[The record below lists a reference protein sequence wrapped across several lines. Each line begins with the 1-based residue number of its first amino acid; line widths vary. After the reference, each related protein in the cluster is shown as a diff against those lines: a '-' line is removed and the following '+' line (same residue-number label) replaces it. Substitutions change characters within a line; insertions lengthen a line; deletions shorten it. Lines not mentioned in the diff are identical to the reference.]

1 MFMKDNVKNIKDLYD
16 FISKPY
22 IAYKN
27 ACKKYEEVVG
37 GNDEISPI
45 KEELRFEY
53 LIQDINRISRIVKDD
68 CENISIYLKE
78 ENKKVIEVDLRNK
91 NEEYL
96 VFITELLEEID
107 SIKETATVVYN
118 LKNFIK
124 SYNSAYWENKVMS
137 ALKFTLYEIRDYLEK
152 LNKSLN
158 IEFNDYITG
167 GEKSII
173 NSNFRF
179 NIYDQHKNMQ
189 SIKKVISNQELHK
202 ISMLYDRGMNIVKK
216 SFELLKYYPNINSII
231 EYKIRFQRLIT
242 LMESDIKDIKHSIEQ
257 IGKIADYL
265 NGKVLISNYIDEI
278 KMCICEELY
287 SLYKICKEYYDN
299 MQIYYIE
306 SVNKYFVKLSQVNKN
321 MGDYEVMDYIENN
334 QYKGDIEALMDEI
347 IEENIEALKELAK

>member
-173 NSNFRF
+173 
-179 NIYDQHKNMQ
+179 
-189 SIKKVISNQELHK
+189 L
-202 ISMLYDRGMNIVKK
+202 MLYDRGMNIVKK
-216 SFELLKYYPNINSII
+216 SFQLLKYYPNINSII
-231 EYKIRFQRLIT
+231 EYKIRFQRLII

-265 NGKVLISNYIDEI
+265 NGKVLISNYTDEI

-287 SLYKICKEYYDN
+287 SLYKICKEYYEN
-299 MQIYYIE
+299 MQLYYIE
-306 SVNKYFVKLSQVNKN
+306 SANKYFVKVSQVNKN
-321 MGDYEVMDYIENN
+321 MGCYEVQEYIEKN
-334 QYKGDIEALMDEI
+334 QYTGDIEALMDEI

>member
-1 MFMKDNVKNIKDLYD
+1 MKDNIRSIEEGYS
-16 FISKPY
+16 FISEPY
-22 IAYKN
+22 RVYKN
-27 ACKKYEEVVG
+27 ACEKYEEFVDV
-37 GNDEISPI
+37 NDTFSPI
-45 KEELRFEY
+45 RDDVHFKY
-53 LIQDINRISRIVKDD
+53 LIQDINRRSRIAKDD
-68 CENISIYLKE
+68 CKNISIYLKKE
-78 ENKKVIEVDLRNK
+78 NNKVIDGDLDNKK
-91 NEEYL
+91 EEYL
-96 VFITELLEEID
+96 IFITELLEDID

-189 SIKKVISNQELHK
+189 SIKKVISNKELHK
-202 ISMLYDRGMNIVKK
+202 VSTLYDRGMNIVKK

-334 QYKGDIEALMDEI
+334 QYTGDIEALMDEI
-347 IEENIEALKELAK
+347 IEENIESLKELAK

>member
-1 MFMKDNVKNIKDLYD
+1 MKDNVKNIKDLYD

-216 SFELLKYYPNINSII
+216 SSELLKYYPNINSII
-231 EYKIRFQRLIT
+231 EYKIRFQRLII

-257 IGKIADYL
+257 MT
-265 NGKVLISNYIDEI
+265 S
-278 KMCICEELY
+278 
-287 SLYKICKEYYDN
+287 
-299 MQIYYIE
+299 
-306 SVNKYFVKLSQVNKN
+306 
-321 MGDYEVMDYIENN
+321 
-334 QYKGDIEALMDEI
+334 
-347 IEENIEALKELAK
+347 